1 MNKRQ
6 VRMLAVCS
14 VLTSYAHLP
23 LHAKDSSAQDAGPVA
38 AVVAAPTPAKERI
51 ETEIVTLER
60 GGATPAR
67 ISRQAGPFYLRIENR
82 IPNPANPVTAG
93 GLELVNESGIAVP
106 KTANW
111 NALRQRRIAAGLVDL
126 PPGDYQLRV
135 SGSAR
140 VLCEIHIR

>member
-1 MNKRQ
+1 MSKRQ
-6 VRMLAVCS
+6 VRILAVCS
-14 VLTSYAHLP
+14 LLTNYANFP
-23 LHAKDSSAQDAGPVA
+23 LSANDSSAQSSSPVA
-38 AVVAAPTPAKERI
+38 AGVAAPNPAKERI

-67 ISRQAGPFYLRIENR
+67 ISRPAGPFYLRIENR
-82 IPNPANPVTAG
+82 IANPANPVMAG

-106 KTANW
+106 KIANW
-111 NALRQRRIAAGLVDL
+111 NSLRQRRIAAGLVDL
-126 PPGDYQLRV
+126 PPGDYQLRA